1 MVFSVL
7 VKGTTIPL
15 SYSRQK
21 NPNVLFDSSLSFIFH
36 IRINSSSTSSSQKT
50 SHMKYPPP
58 FLLPPLWPKQP
69 CLYFSHSLITGL
81 PASTLN
87 FCITYSPQSSLI
99 LFENYISVYAISF
112 ALQEKSKFLTMAYK
126 FLYYQASLFD
136 LTLNYSSFPPFQP
149 YMCIHSLNK
158 CVLCT

>member
-7 VKGTTIPL
+7 IKGTQSHLTV
-15 SYSRQK
+15 QDK
-21 NPNVLFDSSLSFIFH
+21 NPDVLFDSSLSFIFH
-36 IRINSSSTSSSQKT
+36 IRINSSSTRSSQKT
-50 SHMKYPPP
+50 FHMKYPCL

-69 CLYFSHSLITGL
+69 CLDFSHSLIT
-81 PASTLN
+81 ASTLN
-87 FCITYSPQSSLI
+87 FCIIYSPQSSQI

-112 ALQEKSKFLTMAYK
+112 VLQEKSKFLTMAYK

-136 LTLNYSSFPPFQP
+136 LTLNYSSFPPLQP

-158 CVLCT
+158 YVLCT